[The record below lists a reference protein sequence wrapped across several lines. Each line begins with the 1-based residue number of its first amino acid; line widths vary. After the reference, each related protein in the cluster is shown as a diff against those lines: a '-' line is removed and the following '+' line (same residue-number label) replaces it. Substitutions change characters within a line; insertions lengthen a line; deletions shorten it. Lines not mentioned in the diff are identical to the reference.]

1 MNPARKKDMLEV
13 DPPPPPPCLQ
23 RHSTSQIEATR
34 TDGYALWLFAAFRLV
49 VAFDGAAGVAT
60 CLAAVGAAL
69 VAATRRYSRW
79 YDSYWGIPE
88 CYFHTVAAVPIF
100 ALAACQRLDLAF
112 GDDPRDDSDP
122 HNDGLAHFARAWS
135 ALVGLALV
143 LDWPAHCGL
152 YRWYFSSGI
161 QLASRRGLGFNC
173 SKPYGVLPMPALSP
187 RAQHWLGVALATFF
201 ALAADADVGGSAVW
215 GGAFGASWL
224 GWLVYNSQLGQ
235 DVNIGNQ
242 KAIVVP
248 GVLVYLAAGLPCRGA
263 WALSFVKLH
272 LFSLYFTPGLLKV
285 GASVAQRVAWTRAPT
300 IQSYLFASLWSRPAK
315 FRAVDALARRVIAT
329 PPLCA
334 LMACGGLAFELA
346 LAPCALASAACA
358 RVFALA
364 ALGFH
369 FSIFLVMGINFS
381 QYWAPAALA
390 FLCDAAPLARAT
402 LLPPRDAPS
411 VEWALWGIAA
421 AHLAGQLFFA
431 FTFHACYS
439 SGPLPYSCMPVFA
452 VCNNIFD
459 SMAHLYT
466 LIGGSHRCAGQ
477 LSVLEWRGPVFADE
491 WFDWSLDDMLRLPF
505 PICWLL
511 VKDDEPTDSRTERVV
526 KLISANWKP
535 EFVHKR
541 VVVFSNL
548 ELTDEL
554 TNGLRTVARLLLDGD
569 PSFAYDPAKMRELL
583 DEQAKVRREFDRISE
598 RGSRRVITS
607 RQDSLLQSPR
617 AKQS

>member
-1 MNPARKKDMLEV
+1 MAP
-13 DPPPPPPCLQ
+13 
-23 RHSTSQIEATR
+23 
-34 TDGYALWLFAAFRLV
+34 
-49 VAFDGAAGVAT
+49 
-60 CLAAVGAAL
+60 
-69 VAATRRYSRW
+69 
-79 YDSYWGIPE
+79 
-88 CYFHTVAAVPIF
+88 
-100 ALAACQRLDLAF
+100 
-112 GDDPRDDSDP
+112 
-122 HNDGLAHFARAWS
+122 S
-135 ALVGLALV
+135 A
-143 LDWPAHCGL
+143 
-152 YRWYFSSGI
+152 
-161 QLASRRGLGFNC
+161 
-173 SKPYGVLPMPALSP
+173 
-187 RAQHWLGVALATFF
+187 
-201 ALAADADVGGSAVW
+201 
-215 GGAFGASWL
+215 
-224 GWLVYNSQLGQ
+224 
-235 DVNIGNQ
+235 
-242 KAIVVP
+242 
-248 GVLVYLAAGLPCRGA
+248 
-263 WALSFVKLH
+263 
-272 LFSLYFTPGLLKV
+272 
-285 GASVAQRVAWTRAPT
+285 
-300 IQSYLFASLWSRPAK
+300 
-315 FRAVDALARRVIAT
+315 
-329 PPLCA
+329 
-334 LMACGGLAFELA
+334 
-346 LAPCALASAACA
+346 
-358 RVFALA
+358 
-364 ALGFH
+364 
-369 FSIFLVMGINFS
+369 
-381 QYWAPAALA
+381 
-390 FLCDAAPLARAT
+390 AT
-402 LLPPRDAPS
+402 LLPPRGAR